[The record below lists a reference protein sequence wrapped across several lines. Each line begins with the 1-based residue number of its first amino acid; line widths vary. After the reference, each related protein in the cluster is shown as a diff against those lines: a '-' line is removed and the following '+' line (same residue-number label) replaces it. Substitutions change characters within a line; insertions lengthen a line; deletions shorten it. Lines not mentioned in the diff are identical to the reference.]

1 MVDGADQQVTLRD
14 GRKLAYRDLGDRDA
28 PPVVFNPGFM
38 ACRLTGRAVSGVR
51 VLSLDRPGIGLSDP
65 APRRSLLDWPDDVA
79 DLADRLGI
87 ERFAVLGHS
96 AGGPYAAAC
105 AVRLPDRVT
114 ALGIACGFTP
124 LDRAGAT
131 AGMTPRMAKAIPML
145 RRAPWMTRLATA
157 SLPRQYRRDPDRAFH
172 NQFGRDL
179 PAGDVRALAD
189 TAARQALLDAA
200 VESTRQGSRPL
211 ALEMRLL
218 FASAWGF
225 APSAIRLPAHLWYGS
240 DDTLTPLQMGEWFAA
255 QIPGSTLTAYAGEGH
270 MAALTHWQ
278 EIVTSLVA

>member
-1 MVDGADQQVTLRD
+1 MEDGTDLQVTLRD
-14 GRKLAYRDLGDRDA
+14 GRRLAYRDLGDRDA

-38 ACRLTGRAVSGVR
+38 ACRVTGRPAAGVR
-51 VLSLDRPGIGLSDP
+51 VLSVDRPGIGLSDP

-105 AVRLPDRVT
+105 AFRLPDRVT
-114 ALGIACGFTP
+114 ALGMACGFTP

-131 AGMTPRMAKAIPML
+131 AGMNPRMAKAIPML
-145 RRAPWMTRLATA
+145 RRAPWMTRLATM

-179 PAGDVRALAD
+179 PDSDVRALSD
-189 TAARQALLDAA
+189 AATRQALLDAA

-211 ALEMRLL
+211 AVEMRIL
-218 FASAWGF
+218 FTSEWGF
-225 APSAIRLPAHLWYGS
+225 TPSEIRVPAHLWYGG
-240 DDTLTPLQMGEWFAA
+240 DDTLTPLQMGQWFAE
-255 QIPGSTLTAYAGEGH
+255 QIAGSSLTAYPGEGH
-270 MAALTHWQ
+270 MAAFTHWQ